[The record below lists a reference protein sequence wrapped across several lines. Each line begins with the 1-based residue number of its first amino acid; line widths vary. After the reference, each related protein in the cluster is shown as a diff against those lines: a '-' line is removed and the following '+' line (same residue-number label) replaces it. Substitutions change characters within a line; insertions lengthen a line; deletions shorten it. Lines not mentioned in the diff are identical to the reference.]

1 VNIIVN
7 YTIKTT
13 KGKRYVY
20 KQDSIEGKQ
29 RETYIGSYNKPEV
42 RALIE
47 PKITPKI
54 TNLPQ
59 ENLGI
64 YKKQVLADIRE
75 LKALSQFG
83 SMDKIREKISQLENK
98 PVKDLQFI

>member
-1 VNIIVN
+1 MNIIVN

-13 KGKRYVY
+13 KGKKVCLQARI
-20 KQDSIEGKQ
+20 IEGKQ

-75 LKALSQFG
+75 LKALSQFV

-98 PVKDLQFI
+98 LVKDLQFI